1 MKAMVAGGGLPLG
14 CETGCFTN
22 DTLLKGGGLGRRLR
36 VSSTHSQ
43 VLRMMHQQKKGV
55 GSYVAVPVE
64 GCTLVGE
71 GFFVAGF
78 VSFGLVIKSS
88 SIKIGSF

>member
-1 MKAMVAGGGLPLG
+1 
-14 CETGCFTN
+14 
-22 DTLLKGGGLGRRLR
+22 
-36 VSSTHSQ
+36 
-43 VLRMMHQQKKGV
+43 MMHKQKKGV

-64 GCTLVGE
+64 GCALVVE

-88 SIKIGSF
+88 SIKIGSFGDEPTFGIEDLVVGGVLGSSSAPLFGLPEGCKACPPVRADAMGVV

>member
-1 MKAMVAGGGLPLG
+1 MQAMVAGGGLPLG

-43 VLRMMHQQKKGV
+43 VFEND
-55 GSYVAVPVE
+55 A
-64 GCTLVGE
+64 
-71 GFFVAGF
+71 
-78 VSFGLVIKSS
+78 
-88 SIKIGSF
+88 